1 LQRVVNRLLS
11 VEARIHS
18 VSVAALE
25 LTLKEYD
32 AKMEPDLALIRPV
45 EKDPDPAIR
54 FQVKRYIDG
63 MERNLKEQKLSEEEG
78 YM

>member
-18 VSVAALE
+18 VSVAALQ

-32 AKMEPDLALIRPV
+32 AKMERDLAVIRQW
-45 EKDPDPAIR
+45 ERDPDPAIR
-54 FQVKRYIDG
+54 SQVRRYIDG
-63 MERNLKEQKLSEEEG
+63 MERNLKDQKLSEEEG